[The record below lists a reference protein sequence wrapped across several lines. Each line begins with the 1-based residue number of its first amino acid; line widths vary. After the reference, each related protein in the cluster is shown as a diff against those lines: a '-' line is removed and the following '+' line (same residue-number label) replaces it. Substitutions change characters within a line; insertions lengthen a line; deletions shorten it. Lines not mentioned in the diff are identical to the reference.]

1 MRNSLL
7 YRIAAPFILLIIIIV
22 GGLSI
27 YVTSYIRN
35 VYIDNFSTK
44 LESDALVTANQ
55 IAPIFS
61 EPVNHG
67 EIQKIITENSSFMN
81 SRITIIDISGNVI
94 SDSDVDPLIMDNH
107 ANRKEII
114 SALAGNTG
122 TEIRES
128 ESLNQNYLYVAVPI
142 KSGNDIVGVS
152 RTSVSLE
159 LLESRVKT
167 FRYSIIGITFF
178 TAIIAIILAFLVTR
192 NSLKPLQQL
201 TEVAVQLDEGKMNN
215 KIFIDR
221 KDEIGK
227 ISHVFVQLVDRL
239 NTEIEGFKLERSTL
253 NAVLTHMT
261 DAVIIVDGNGLV
273 QLCNPSAER
282 IFNVKKELAVG
293 KSLVEVLRNH
303 QLVELWKECL
313 DSRKQKTTTL
323 EINPNKL
330 FVQGIA
336 TPLEDVFPGGVLI
349 VMQDLTRLRK
359 LEKIRSD
366 FVSNVSH
373 ELRTPLA
380 SIKALTET
388 LQEGALEDPP
398 AARRFL
404 SRMEIEIDNLTQMVQ
419 ELLELSKIESGRVP
433 LRRQIINSSE
443 IVDRVVE
450 RMQVQAERSGLI
462 LQTDYPRDLP
472 QVFADPDRIGQVFV
486 NLIHNSI
493 KFTRPG
499 GTIIVHAYADR
510 GRVVF
515 KVEDNGIGIEP
526 DSLQRIFER
535 FYKTDR
541 ARSSGGTGLG
551 LSIAKHLIE
560 SHSGRIWVESV
571 VGKGSSFF
579 FTLPIA

>member
-7 YRIAAPFILLIIIIV
+7 FKIAAPFVLLIMLSV
-22 GGLSI
+22 GALSI
-27 YVTSYIRN
+27 YISSYIRN
-35 VYIDNFSTK
+35 VYIDNISSK
-44 LESDALVTANQ
+44 LQSDALVTANQ
-55 IAPIFS
+55 ISSILLETSDPS
-61 EPVNHG
+61 
-67 EIQKIITENSSFMN
+67 EIQTITEINSLLMK
-81 SRITIIDISGNVI
+81 SRLTIVDVSGFVI
-94 SDSDVDPLIMDNH
+94 SDSEIDSNSMENH
-107 ANRKEII
+107 ANRKEVI
-114 SALAGNTG
+114 SSLAGNTG
-122 TEIRES
+122 IDIRKS
-128 ESLNQNYLYVAVPI
+128 ETLGQNYLYVAVPI
-142 KSGNDIVGVS
+142 KNGNEIVGVS
-152 RTSVSLE
+152 RASVSLE
-159 LLESRVKT
+159 LLESRIAA
-167 FRYSIIGITFF
+167 FRFSIIAITLL
-178 TAIIAIILAFLVTR
+178 TAISAIILAFLVTR
-192 NSLKPLQQL
+192 YSLKPLKQL
-201 TEVAVQLDEGKMNN
+201 AEVAVQLDKGKLNN

-261 DAVIIVDGNGLV
+261 DAVIIVDGSGLV

-282 IFNVKKELAVG
+282 IFNVKKESAVG

-313 DSRKQKTTTL
+313 DSRKQKTMTL

-336 TPLEDVFPGGVLI
+336 TPMEDVFPGGVLI

-359 LEKIRSD
+359 LEKVRSD

-433 LRRQIINSSE
+433 LRRLIINSSE

-450 RMQVQAERSGLI
+450 RLQVQAERLGLT
-462 LQTDYPRDLP
+462 LLTDYPKDLP

-499 GTIIVHAYADR
+499 GKIIVHAYSDR

-526 DSLQRIFER
+526 ESLQRIFER

-560 SHSGRIWVESV
+560 SHGGRIWVESE